1 LAGLADVSFL
11 FVLSFSRGTRYL
23 GRLHVGTVTK
33 LTLFV
38 HEVCIVCGVGT
49 CSELVVVPYYVIV
62 GRGGCCQTQVVL
74 VLNSTSDTEPLSTH
88 LCRVETRIESELC
101 RGICE
106 TLACLIWQN
115 LVDLLLVLD
124 TKLVAWSCLWWSL
137 PWGWLA
143 WSFAR
148 TSFRLLWHRVLHQWS
163 RLALVV
169 LIRGCLRDND
179 IRIFYNEIV
188 AW

>member
-1 LAGLADVSFL
+1 MAGLADVSFL

-124 TKLVAWSCLWWSL
+124 T
-137 PWGWLA
+137 
-143 WSFAR
+143 
-148 TSFRLLWHRVLHQWS
+148 Q
-163 RLALVV
+163 LVV
-169 LIRGCLRDND
+169 
-179 IRIFYNEIV
+179 
-188 AW
+188 